1 MRAGG
6 KRRAEDAVLSAF
18 PTSGAVL
25 RPGFIYGDR
34 VVPELVVTVPLG
46 VVGEPL
52 QKLLALNP
60 FQVRAAFGGLS
71 SGLAAPFG
79 FFSVVL

>member
-6 KRRAEDAVLSAF
+6 KRRAEDAVLSTF

-34 VVPELVVTVPLG
+34 LVPELGVTVPLG

-60 FQVRAAFGGLS
+60 FQVRAALRFS
-71 SGLAAPFG
+71 SGVAAP
-79 FFSVVL
+79 L